1 MALFTDKEPIWD
13 QVDRFFKEPR
23 TRRQVLGGTA
33 LTMGAVI
40 MASCGG
46 NGGTKDSTA
55 VAGDSPTGSETTSE
69 AAGHPDSTKISIV
82 SPKLRGRS
90 VRTDI
95 QACIENGGSNPR
107 CTDEALEKIQ

>member
-23 TRRQVLGGTA
+23 TRRQVLGGIA

-55 VAGDSPTGSETTSE
+55 VAGDSPTGSDWPSKFQNR
-69 AAGHPDSTKISIV
+69 ASPDTQTQ
-82 SPKLRGRS
+82 PKYLLS
-90 VRTDI
+90 
-95 QACIENGGSNPR
+95 APN
-107 CTDEALEKIQ
+107 